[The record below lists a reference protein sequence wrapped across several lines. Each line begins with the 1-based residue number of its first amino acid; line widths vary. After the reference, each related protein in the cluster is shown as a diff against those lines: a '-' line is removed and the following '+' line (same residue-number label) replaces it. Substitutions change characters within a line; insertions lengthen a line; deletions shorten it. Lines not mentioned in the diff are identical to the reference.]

1 LKPAPSEISKLLS
14 RLRALALPLTLS
26 LAWGAPFD
34 SARGET
40 TASAPSALA
49 EQDRLKAK
57 VPRST
62 LDRPWDLVVVEA
74 AALPPLGGVA
84 FLDRL
89 RVMAFLPEHDWQ
101 VIPYQIDERDREGSW
116 ILTEKAAREEGADAG
131 VFSSKD
137 QIVFRA
143 RDLGLRA
150 ARTAWPEDVK
160 AGAEVSVQDPRDG
173 ARGWAYLFRF
183 EKPPPSPTIRPI
195 RASGDA
201 AGPGETVTTPSYR
214 VTFPRLGWRRHVPG
228 VMTELAIDGRGAGR
242 HGANLLDRQKTRYR
256 GRYRFPPGWSFRRDE
271 SDISGEPIGRIDGVV
286 RMIRQVRRR
295 MHFPAWLDAET
306 EATLIFLPD
315 RIILET
321 PDPIPSRVR
330 RMIHGLDVRIS
341 WDFAAPAGSVV
352 HTAPAPGGVSVDG
365 RTEGIETA
373 LDGIASV
380 WWALGTPRDG
390 TLLAVFER
398 GERGRGIPARPR
410 HPVLFYRDDAAPDR
424 PEVLRGSSPGIGWR
438 LDGAGA
444 RPSRHRPARVHLFVL
459 ERFRPG
465 DEGAAL
471 DAVNRPLTVTGGP
484 GIP

>member
-1 LKPAPSEISKLLS
+1 
-14 RLRALALPLTLS
+14 
-26 LAWGAPFD
+26 
-34 SARGET
+34 
-40 TASAPSALA
+40 
-49 EQDRLKAK
+49 
-57 VPRST
+57 
-62 LDRPWDLVVVEA
+62 
-74 AALPPLGGVA
+74 
-84 FLDRL
+84 
-89 RVMAFLPEHDWQ
+89 
-101 VIPYQIDERDREGSW
+101 
-116 ILTEKAAREEGADAG
+116 
-131 VFSSKD
+131 
-137 QIVFRA
+137 
-143 RDLGLRA
+143 
-150 ARTAWPEDVK
+150 
-160 AGAEVSVQDPRDG
+160 
-173 ARGWAYLFRF
+173 
-183 EKPPPSPTIRPI
+183 
-195 RASGDA
+195 
-201 AGPGETVTTPSYR
+201 
-214 VTFPRLGWRRHVPG
+214 
-228 VMTELAIDGRGAGR
+228 
-242 HGANLLDRQKTRYR
+242 
-256 GRYRFPPGWSFRRDE
+256 
-271 SDISGEPIGRIDGVV
+271 
-286 RMIRQVRRR
+286 MIRQVRRR